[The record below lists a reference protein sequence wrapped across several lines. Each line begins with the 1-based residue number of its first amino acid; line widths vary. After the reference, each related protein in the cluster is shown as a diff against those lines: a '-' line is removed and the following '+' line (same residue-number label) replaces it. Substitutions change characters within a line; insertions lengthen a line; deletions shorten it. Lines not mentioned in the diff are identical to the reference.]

1 MITKEKQELI
11 EQLRTIRYGGD
22 DTKKV
27 IVSATS
33 GEIEIQNPQVINN
46 VLDYLMK
53 ELRVQVTKDIS
64 DD

>member
-22 DTKKV
+22 DAKKV

-53 ELRVQVTKDIS
+53 ELRMQVTKDIS

>member
-22 DTKKV
+22 DAKKV